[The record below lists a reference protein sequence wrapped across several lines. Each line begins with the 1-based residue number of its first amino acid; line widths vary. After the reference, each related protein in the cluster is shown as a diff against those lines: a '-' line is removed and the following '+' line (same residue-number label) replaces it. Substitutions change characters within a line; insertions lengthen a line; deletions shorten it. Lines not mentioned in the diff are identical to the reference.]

1 MGLNSLLVLLLFI
14 MKIFIE
20 NYRPSNLTTLI
31 PSLKK
36 YLVDTKQLL
45 EIVSSEGQYYIDN
58 SKVYK
63 IIVSDKDAVIHKNYY
78 KELNLLIDY
87 SYTATIETNQIPN
100 HNIEFLYKYYYF
112 ALNKSS
118 KLKFVIQTQC
128 DITDETNNINNI
140 NNINPIDF
148 YFETEGEVEINNIF
162 FKDEI
167 NVFLSLLN

>member
-1 MGLNSLLVLLLFI
+1 MGLNSLFVLLLLLFE

-20 NYRPSNLTTLI
+20 NYTFSNLNNKI

-36 YLVDTKQLL
+36 YLVDTKQQL
-45 EIVSSEGQYYIDN
+45 EITSNEGQYYIDE

-63 IIVSDKDAVIHKNYY
+63 IIVSDKDAVVHKNYY
-78 KELNLLIDY
+78 NDYNLLIDY
-87 SYTATIETNQIPN
+87 SYAVLVETNQIPN
-100 HNIEFLYKYYYF
+100 HNIEIIYKYYYF

-118 KLKFVIQTQC
+118 KLRFVIQTIY
-128 DITDETNNINNI
+128 DITDEINNI
-140 NNINPIDF
+140 IPVDF
-148 YFETEGEVEINNIF
+148 YFEKEGDIEINNIF

>member
-1 MGLNSLLVLLLFI
+1 MGLNSLFVLLLLFA

-20 NYRPSNLTTLI
+20 NYTLLNLNNKI

-36 YLVDTKQLL
+36 YLVDTKEQL
-45 EIVSSEGQYYIDN
+45 EITSTEGQYYIDE

-63 IIVSDKDAVIHKNYY
+63 IIVSDKDAVVHKNYY
-78 KELNLLIDY
+78 KDYNLLIDY
-87 SYTATIETNQIPN
+87 SYAVLVEKNQIPN
-100 HNIEFLYKYYYF
+100 HNIEIIYKYYYF

-118 KLKFVIQTQC
+118 KLRFVIQTIY
-128 DITDETNNINNI
+128 DINDEINNI
-140 NNINPIDF
+140 SPIDF
-148 YFETEGEVEINNIF
+148 YFEKEGDNEINNVF

>member
-1 MGLNSLLVLLLFI
+1 MGLNSLLVLLLFA

-20 NYRPSNLTTLI
+20 NYPISNLVNII

-36 YLVDTKQLL
+36 HLVYTKQLL
-45 EIVSSEGQYYIDN
+45 EIICSEGQYCVDN

-63 IIVSDKDAVIHKNYY
+63 IIVNDKDLVIHKNYY
-78 KELNLLIDY
+78 NDLNLLLDY
-87 SYTATIETNQIPN
+87 SYSVLIETNQIPN
-100 HNIEFLYKYYYF
+100 HNIEVTYKYYYF

-118 KLKFVIQTQC
+118 KLKLVIQTLY
-128 DITDETNNINNI
+128 DVADEI

-148 YFETEGEVEINNIF
+148 YFETEGDVEINNIF

>member
-1 MGLNSLLVLLLFI
+1 MSLNSLFVLLLLFE

-20 NYRPSNLTTLI
+20 NYTLFNLNNKI

-36 YLVDTKQLL
+36 YLVDTKQQL
-45 EIVSSEGQYYIDN
+45 EITSNEGQYYIYE

-63 IIVSDKDAVIHKNYY
+63 IIVSDKDVVVHKKYY
-78 KELNLLIDY
+78 NDYNLLLDD
-87 SYTATIETNQIPN
+87 SYAVFVETNQIPN
-100 HNIEFLYKYYYF
+100 HNIEIIYKYYYF

-118 KLKFVIQTQC
+118 KLRFVIQTIY
-128 DITDETNNINNI
+128 DINDEINNI
-140 NNINPIDF
+140 SPIDF
-148 YFETEGEVEINNIF
+148 YFEKEGDIEINNIF

>member
-1 MGLNSLLVLLLFI
+1 MGLNSLLVLLLFA

-20 NYRPSNLTTLI
+20 NYPISNLVNII

-36 YLVDTKQLL
+36 HLVYTKQLL
-45 EIVSSEGQYYIDN
+45 EISSSEGQYCVDG

-63 IIVSDKDAVIHKNYY
+63 IIVSDKDSIMYKNYY
-78 KELNLLIDY
+78 NGFNLLVDY
-87 SYTATIETNQIPN
+87 SYAGMIETNQIPN
-100 HNIEFLYKYYYF
+100 HNIEIIYKYYYF

-118 KLKFVIQTQC
+118 KLRLVIQTLY
-128 DITDETNNINNI
+128 DIADEI

-148 YFETEGEVEINNIF
+148 YFETEGDVEVNNIF

>member
-1 MGLNSLLVLLLFI
+1 MGLNSLLVLLLLILFI

-20 NYRPSNLTTLI
+20 NYPLSNLTTII

-45 EIVSSEGQYYIDN
+45 EITSIEGQYYIDE

-63 IIVSDKDAVIHKNYY
+63 KIVSDKDAVIHKNYY
-78 KELNLLIDY
+78 KDFNLLIDY
-87 SYTATIETNQIPN
+87 SYAVIIETNQIPN
-100 HNIEFLYKYYYF
+100 HNIEFVYKYYYF

-118 KLKFVIQTQC
+118 KLKFVIQTLYEN
-128 DITDETNNINNI
+128 TDEINNI
-140 NNINPIDF
+140 IPIDF
-148 YFETEGEVEINNIF
+148 YFETEEDVEINNIF